1 MSNLSTLRANDLIY
15 INWALAK
22 NVTLLELGQGLSRG
36 MLTLLPAIAD
46 LDVGTLYRRPGNAT
60 CGLFLAILASMCR
73 KGVIEGFPVMSCACG
88 GRCDR
93 TDAGKSSFVG

>member
-1 MSNLSTLRANDLIY
+1 VSNLSTLRGNDLIY

-22 NVTLLELGQGLSRG
+22 DVTLLKLGQRLSLE

-60 CGLFLAILASMCR
+60 CGFFLAILASMCR
-73 KGVIEGFPVMSCACG
+73 KGVIEGFPVNIL
-88 GRCDR
+88 RVR
-93 TDAGKSSFVG
+93 RQV

>member
-22 NVTLLELGQGLSRG
+22 DTLLKLGQGLSLG

-46 LDVGTLYRRPGNAT
+46 LDVGTHYRRPGNAT

-73 KGVIEGFPVMSCACG
+73 KGVIEGFPVNIL
-88 GRCDR
+88 RVR
-93 TDAGKSSFVG
+93 RQV

>member
-1 MSNLSTLRANDLIY
+1 LCANDLIY

-22 NVTLLELGQGLSRG
+22 DTLLKLGQGLSLG

-73 KGVIEGFPVMSCACG
+73 KGVIEGFPVNIL
-88 GRCDR
+88 RVR
-93 TDAGKSSFVG
+93 RQV